1 MRTSRCLSTIAVFC
15 LCCLGAPAAFAD
27 EGAGPG
33 FTVGPAVPA
42 LEPERP
48 SALTLP
54 KALALGLIEGV
65 TEFLP
70 VSSTGHLAVAERFL
84 GIGRTP
90 AEKRAADAYAIVI
103 QGGAILAVLL
113 VSLGRIRS
121 MIRGLFGRDRD
132 GLRLLAH
139 LAIAFVPAAVIG
151 LLLEPVRA
159 RLYGIWPIVG
169 AWIVGGLFILL
180 LVRGRSTGVRTT
192 SGIASEVAGK
202 PLEALTWRN
211 ALVIGLAQ
219 AVAIWPG
226 VSRSLVT
233 IAAGMLLGLSVPATV
248 EFSFLLG
255 LLTLGAA
262 TGYEAVK
269 SGGEIVA
276 AFGIITPIVGFVV
289 AAVSAFA
296 AVRWMVSWL
305 KTRSFSVF
313 GWYRIGLGAVVGAL
327 ALAGLV

>member
-1 MRTSRCLSTIAVFC
+1 MRTSRRLTAIAVLC
-15 LCCLGAPAAFAD
+15 LCCLFPAAIPAD
-27 EGAGPG
+27 ESPG
-33 FTVGPAVPA
+33 FTAGPAVQA
-42 LEPERP
+42 LEPQRP

-54 KALALGLIEGV
+54 KAVLLGAIEGL

-121 MIRGLFGRDRD
+121 MIRGLVGRDRD
-132 GLRLLAH
+132 GLRLLAN
-139 LAIAFVPAAVIG
+139 LVIAFVPAAVIG
-151 LLLEPVRA
+151 LLLEPLRE

-169 AWIVGGLFILL
+169 AWIVGGLLILL
-180 LVRGRSTGVRTT
+180 LVRERSAGVRAGAGAPAT
-192 SGIASEVAGK
+192 AGK
-202 PLEALTWRN
+202 ALESLTWRTS
-211 ALVIGLAQ
+211 LVIGLAQ

-233 IAAGMLLGLSVPATV
+233 IAAALLIGLSVPAAV

-255 LLTLGAA
+255 LITLGAA

-269 SGGEIVA
+269 SGREIVS
-276 AFGIITPIVGFVV
+276 AFGVVTPVVGFVV
-289 AAVSAFA
+289 AAVCAFV

-305 KTRSFSVF
+305 KTRSLSVF
-313 GWYRIGLGAVVGAL
+313 GWYRIGIGAVVAAL
-327 ALAGLV
+327 AFFGVVN

>member
-1 MRTSRCLSTIAVFC
+1 MPTRRLVPIAVAC
-15 LCCLGAPAAFAD
+15 LCCLGTPALHAA
-27 EGAGPG
+27 EGTSPG
-33 FTVGPAVPA
+33 FTTGPDVES
-42 LEPERP
+42 LDSERP

-54 KALALGLIEGV
+54 KAIVLGVIEGV
-65 TEFLP
+65 TEYLP
-70 VSSTGHLAVAERFL
+70 VSSTGHLAVAERLL

-90 AEKRAADAYAIVI
+90 GEKRAADAYAVVI

-113 VSLGRIRS
+113 LCLGRIRS
-121 MIRGLFGRDRD
+121 MLRGLVGRDRD
-132 GLRLLAH
+132 GLRLLVN
-139 LAIAFVPAAVIG
+139 LLVAFVPAAALG
-151 LLLEPVRA
+151 LALEPVRT
-159 RLYGIWPIVG
+159 RLYGVWPIVG

-180 LVRGRSTGVRTT
+180 LVRGRSAGLRTGV
-192 SGIASEVAGK
+192 GVPEAAGR
-202 PLEALTWRN
+202 PLESLAWSN
-211 ALVIGLAQ
+211 ALVIGIAQ

-233 IAAGMLLGLSVPATV
+233 IAAAMLLGFSVPAAV

-269 SGGEIVA
+269 SGSEIVA
-276 AFGIITPIVGFVV
+276 AFGIVTPIVGFAV

-305 KTRSFSVF
+305 KSRSLSVF
-313 GWYRIGLGAVVGAL
+313 GWYRIGLGAVVAAL
-327 ALAGLV
+327 AIAGLV